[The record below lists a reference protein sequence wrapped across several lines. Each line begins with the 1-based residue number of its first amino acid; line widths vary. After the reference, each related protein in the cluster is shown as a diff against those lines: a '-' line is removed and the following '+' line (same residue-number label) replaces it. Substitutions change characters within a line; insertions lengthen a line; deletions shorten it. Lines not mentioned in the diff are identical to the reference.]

1 MTENRNSDKEA
12 LKKLRESRRKM
23 IEKARQAIKTQ
34 NQDIK
39 KIRDEL
45 QSGPKT
51 VPEIARAIQMPSAL
65 VLRYVSGLKKYG
77 LLLEGTKEDDYFKYE
92 LTKQKMGV

>member
-1 MTENRNSDKEA
+1 MTENKNSAKEA
-12 LKKLRESRRKM
+12 LKTLRESRREM

-51 VPEIARAIQMPSAL
+51 IPEIAGAIQMPPPL
-65 VLRYVSGLKKYG
+65 VLRYVAGLKKYG
-77 LLLEGTKEDDYFKYE
+77 LLVEGVKEDDYFKYA
-92 LTKQKMGV
+92 LAK